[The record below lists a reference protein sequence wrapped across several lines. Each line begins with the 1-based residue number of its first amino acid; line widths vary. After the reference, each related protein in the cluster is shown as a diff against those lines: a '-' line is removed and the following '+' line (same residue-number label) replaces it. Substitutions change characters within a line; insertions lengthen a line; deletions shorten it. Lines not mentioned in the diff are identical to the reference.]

1 MVNFKLTA
9 NSVTAKDYQQDVEL
23 TVTVEPNNMVIS
35 MEYGE
40 NFFMQG
46 SEIKEFM
53 TLLELKLKENNF
65 NV

>member
-9 NSVTAKDYQQDVEL
+9 NSVTAKDYQQGAEL

-40 NFFMQG
+40 SFFMKG
-46 SEIKEFM
+46 SEIKEFL

>member
-9 NSVTAKDYQQDVEL
+9 NSVTANDYQQDAEL

-40 NFFMQG
+40 IFFMQG
-46 SEIKEFM
+46 SEIKEFL

>member
-9 NSVTAKDYQQDVEL
+9 NSVTAKDYQQEAEL

-40 NFFMQG
+40 RFFMQG
-46 SEIKEFM
+46 SEINEFLI
-53 TLLELKLKENNF
+53 LLELKLKENNF

>member
-9 NSVTAKDYQQDVEL
+9 NSVTAEDYQQDAEL

-40 NFFMQG
+40 TFFMQD

>member
-9 NSVTAKDYQQDVEL
+9 NSVTAKDYQQDAEL

-40 NFFMQG
+40 NFFMQC

>member
-9 NSVTAKDYQQDVEL
+9 NSVTAKDYQQDTEL

>member
-9 NSVTAKDYQQDVEL
+9 NSVTAKDYQQGAEL

-40 NFFMQG
+40 IFFMKG
-46 SEIKEFM
+46 SEIKEFL

>member
-9 NSVTAKDYQQDVEL
+9 NSVTARSYQQDAEL
-23 TVTVEPNNMVIS
+23 TVTVEPNNIVVS

-40 NFFMQG
+40 NFYMQDADV
-46 SEIKEFM
+46 KEFL

>member
-9 NSVTAKDYQQDVEL
+9 NSVTAKDYQQGAEL

-40 NFFMQG
+40 IFFMQG
-46 SEIKEFM
+46 SEIKEFL

>member
-9 NSVTAKDYQQDVEL
+9 NSVTAKDYQQGAEL

-40 NFFMQG
+40 SFFMQG
-46 SEIKEFM
+46 SEIKEFL

>member
-9 NSVTAKDYQQDVEL
+9 NSVTAKSYQQDAEL
-23 TVTVEPNNMVIS
+23 TVTVEPNNIVVS

-40 NFFMQG
+40 DFVMQDD
-46 SEIKEFM
+46 EVREFI

>member
-9 NSVTAKDYQQDVEL
+9 NSVTTKDYQQDAEL

>member
-1 MVNFKLTA
+1 MVNFKLTS
-9 NSVTAKDYQQDVEL
+9 NSITARDYQQDEEL

-35 MEYGE
+35 MDYGE

>member
-9 NSVTAKDYQQDVEL
+9 NSVTAKDYQQDAEL

-40 NFFMQG
+40 
-46 SEIKEFM
+46 K
-53 TLLELKLKENNF
+53 LLHARF
-65 NV
+65 

>member
-9 NSVTAKDYQQDVEL
+9 NSVTAEDYQQDAEL

>member
-9 NSVTAKDYQQDVEL
+9 NSVTAKDYQQGAEL

-35 MEYGE
+35 TEYGE
-40 NFFMQG
+40 SFFMQG
-46 SEIKEFM
+46 SEIKEFL

>member
-1 MVNFKLTA
+1 MINFKLTA
-9 NSVTAKDYQQDVEL
+9 NSVTAKDYQQDAEL

-35 MEYGE
+35 MKYGE

-46 SEIKEFM
+46 SEIKEFI